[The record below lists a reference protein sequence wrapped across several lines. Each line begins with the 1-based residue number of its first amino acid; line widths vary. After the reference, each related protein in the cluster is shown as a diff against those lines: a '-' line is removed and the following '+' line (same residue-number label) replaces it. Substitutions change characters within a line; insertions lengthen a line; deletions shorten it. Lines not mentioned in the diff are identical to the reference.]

1 MFKIFFGE
9 IKTGRLLRLS
19 YLGYTL
25 LMQLLVI
32 AMVLAFIVAIGASE
46 NLIGGDFQQIQDM
59 LRAWF
64 SVPFIIVFG
73 IGMVLFGFAGFNLM
87 AKRIRDTG
95 LPGWWTLLA
104 ILVVEIIV
112 SIIISQETSANLHI
126 FLTIVLLLVPADT
139 FTKTENNH

>member
-9 IKTGRLLRLS
+9 IKTGRLQRLAF
-19 YLGYTL
+19 LGYSL
-25 LMQLLVI
+25 LIQLLVI
-32 AMVLAFIVAIGASE
+32 GFVIAIIVVIGASE
-46 NLIGGDFQQIQDM
+46 QLIGGDLQQAQDM

-73 IGMVLFGFAGFNLM
+73 IGMALFGFAGFNLM

-112 SIIISQETSANLHI
+112 SIIISQETSANVHI
-126 FLTIVLLLVPADT
+126 FLTIVLLLIPADT
-139 FTKTENNH
+139 FSKTENNH

>member
-19 YLGYTL
+19 YLGYAL

-46 NLIGGDFQQIQDM
+46 NLIDGDFQQIQDI

-64 SVPFIIVFG
+64 SVPFIIVCG

-104 ILVVEIIV
+104 ILVVEVIV
-112 SIIISQETSANLHI
+112 SIFISQETSANLHI
-126 FLTIVLLLVPADT
+126 FLTIVLLLIPADT
-139 FTKTENNH
+139 FIKTENNH